1 MGVVIYITELWRD
14 PEGRGSFLSG
24 ALDGPQLAAVL
35 FVLVG
40 AVILLERKHQKQ
52 SIEVAH
58 G

>member
-1 MGVVIYITELWRD
+1 MVHRS
-14 PEGRGSFLSG
+14 PLS
-24 ALDGPQLAAVL
+24 L

-40 AVILLERKHQKQ
+40 AVILLERKQAKQ